1 MQKKDNHM
9 NLKVEIPILS
19 ISISSETT
27 RVNAC
32 ELYDFLG
39 CKKPFKEWIEEL
51 IDGYK
56 GYHNYIVIKEPAI
69 GSKADHTLMYYINL
83 KLAKIA
89 ALRAGSKE
97 GRQAYDYFKGYNE
110 YGL

>member
-1 MQKKDNHM
+1 MKTK
-9 NLKVEIPILS
+9 IPILS
-19 ISISSETT
+19 ISLSSETT

-32 ELYDFLG
+32 ELYDFLE

-51 IDGYK
+51 INGYK

-69 GSKADHTLMYYINL
+69 GNKIEPTLMYYINL

-97 GRQAYDYFKGYNE
+97 GRQAYDYFKE
-110 YGL
+110 YRSAVF

>member
-1 MQKKDNHM
+1 MKINEH
-9 NLKVEIPILS
+9 IPILS
-19 ISISSETT
+19 ISLSSETT

-32 ELYDFLG
+32 ELYDFLET
-39 CKKPFKEWIEEL
+39 KKPFKEWIEEL

-56 GYHNYIVIKEPAI
+56 GYHNYIVIREPAI
-69 GSKADHTLMYYINL
+69 GSKIEPTLMYYINL

-97 GRQAYDYFKGYNE
+97 GRQAYDYFKNYRSAVF
-110 YGL
+110 